1 MTNTN
6 HKPRII
12 VITGAESTGKS
23 VLAKALARHFHAPWF
38 QEFARDYV
46 QKINHHYT
54 IHDVLAIA
62 KMQKTQMQAALK
74 LKSEIVFFD
83 TWLVI
88 TQIWLKMVYN
98 DVPEWIPEMIKTTP
112 IDLFLICDTDI
123 PWEPDPVREN
133 GGEMRIEL
141 SKIYQKTIE
150 GYGYPFMIVKGEGE
164 NRTKNAIDLL
174 NNFLL

>member
-1 MTNTN
+1 MTITS
-6 HKPRII
+6 HRPRI
-12 VITGAESTGKS
+12 VVLTGAESTGKS
-23 VLAKALARHFHAPWF
+23 VLAEALARHFHAPWF

-54 IHDVLAIA
+54 FYDVLAIA
-62 KMQKTQMQAALK
+62 KMQKTQMQAALM

-98 DVPEWIPEMIKTTP
+98 TVPDWIPEMIKSTP

-133 GGEMRIEL
+133 GGKMRIEL

-150 GYGYPFMIVKGEGE
+150 AYGYPFMMVKGEGE

>member
-1 MTNTN
+1 
-6 HKPRII
+6 
-12 VITGAESTGKS
+12 
-23 VLAKALARHFHAPWF
+23 
-38 QEFARDYV
+38 
-46 QKINHHYT
+46 
-54 IHDVLAIA
+54 
-62 KMQKTQMQAALK
+62 MQKTQMQAALK

-174 NNFLL
+174 NNFLQ